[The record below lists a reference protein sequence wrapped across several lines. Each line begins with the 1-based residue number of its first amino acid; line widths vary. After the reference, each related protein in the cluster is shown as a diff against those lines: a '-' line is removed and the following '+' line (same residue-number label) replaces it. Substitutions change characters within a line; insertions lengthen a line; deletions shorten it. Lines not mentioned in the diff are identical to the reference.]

1 MELVTGLTAL
11 LGLYVAFHL
20 GANDVANSMGTSVGS
35 KALTLRRAILLAAI
49 LEFAGA
55 VLFGRGVSATLATR
69 VTCADR
75 FAGAP
80 QTLLVGT
87 ISALLACGIWLQ
99 VATSRGLPVASSH
112 AIVGAIAGFSWVAG
126 GVEAVRWGTIA
137 TISITWIATPAV
149 SGAIAVGLY
158 SQIDRWILTHPEARR
173 QLDEWLPW
181 LSALLVGAFGA
192 IVVPVLAQAPAIAA
206 TLARTESYVPERLL
220 YLSLGAIAIV
230 GLTVWNGWQAPER
243 DRGFSPIEAKFA
255 RLQVLSACF
264 VAFAHGS
271 NDVGNAVAPL
281 AAIAYIRRTGT
292 VPGIGFE
299 VPFPILVLGGIGI
312 VAGLALFGKNVMT
325 TVGEGIV
332 SLQPSSGF
340 CAELATAI
348 TVLLASR
355 IGLPVSTSHAL
366 VGGAV
371 GVGWVNARR
380 HQQPIQGSA
389 LRGIVG
395 AWLLT
400 VPIGA
405 GLGAVLFVLL
415 RLVVSPLASI
425 VH

>member
-1 MELVTGLTAL
+1 MELSTGLTAL

-69 VTCADR
+69 LTCADR
-75 FAGAP
+75 FAGDP
-80 QTLLVGT
+80 QVLLVGMV
-87 ISALLACGIWLQ
+87 SVLLACGIWLQ

-112 AIVGAIAGFSWVAG
+112 AIVGAIAGFSWVAA

-137 TISITWIATPAV
+137 AISITWIATPV
-149 SGAIAVGLY
+149 FSGAIALGLY
-158 SQIDRWILTHPEARR
+158 RQIDRWILTHPEARR

-192 IVVPVLAQAPAIAA
+192 IVLPVLAQAPAIAA
-206 TLARTESYVPERLL
+206 VLERTENYVPERLL

-230 GLTVWNGWQAPER
+230 ALTVWNGWQAPDP

-299 VPFPILVLGGIGI
+299 VPLPILVLGGIGI
-312 VAGLALFGKNVMT
+312 VAGLALFGKNVIT

-355 IGLPVSTSHAL
+355 LGLPVSTSHAL

-380 HQQPIQGSA
+380 HQQPIEGTA
-389 LRGIVG
+389 LRGIVW
-395 AWLLT
+395 AWLFT
-400 VPIGA
+400 VPVGA
-405 GLGAVLFVLL
+405 GLGAALFVLL
-415 RLVVSPLASI
+415 RLVV
-425 VH
+425 